1 MHKSR
6 MSVLAASLSLL
17 WTSAAAAAGYDDAAP
32 AAKPGVLA
40 AKPDY
45 SKRAQVL
52 DAGLQAKLVGRWT
65 NPVDHVIIEISSVD
79 LTSGQLHG
87 TEWAQTGPA
96 AWDAHELT
104 GWVSAAPI
112 KEGYD
117 NVIPVSFS
125 TSLYEYGTLPAWAG
139 FLKDGQILTMHY
151 LIWPNQTYSWN
162 HIATFTETWSRI
174 P

>member
-1 MHKSR
+1 MDKIR
-6 MSVLAASLSLL
+6 LSVFAVSLSLL
-17 WTSAAAAAGYDDAAP
+17 GTSAAAAAGYDEP
-32 AAKPGVLA
+32 SSIAKPAVFA
-40 AKPDY
+40 TKPDY
-45 SKRAQVL
+45 SKRAQAL
-52 DAGLQAKLVGRWT
+52 DAGLQAKLMGRWT

-79 LTSGQLHG
+79 LASGRIQG

-104 GWVSAAPI
+104 GWVSAAPV

-117 NVIPVSFS
+117 NVIPISFS
-125 TSLYEYGTLPAWAG
+125 TTLYEYGTLPVWAG

-151 LIWPNQTYSWN
+151 LIWPNRTYTWD
-162 HIATFTETWSRI
+162 HISTFTETWSRM